1 MKAVIK
7 KIIKYNP
14 IIYSIYYYVFS
25 LLLSFLGFFIKTD
38 SKTIL
43 FMSFGGR
50 GFSDSPRKIYEYLN
64 NSDTGNLNLI
74 WAFENPLS
82 VSGIDNN
89 QKVKIDT
96 FRFFVIALK
105 AKIWITNSSVE
116 RGLKFKKSKTIYFN
130 TWHGTPLKKM
140 GLDIDDNQSFNSKAD
155 FNRLDKF
162 TVQSEYEAE
171 IFSRAFG
178 IGLDKMFKI
187 GLPRNDELVQ
197 VSSKRKTIR
206 QQFGFLNSDKVILY
220 TPTFREFKHNSLHQI
235 TSNADILMAALIK
248 KLPDNYKIL
257 ARSHYEV
264 DIIDG
269 ISKMSNRIIDVSEY
283 PDLNELIQAS
293 DILISD
299 YSSVIFD
306 YSLTE
311 KPIFIFSYDY
321 TEYSQ
326 RRGMYFNIE
335 DELLSSRYVDNLSKL
350 IIHKETLAISKVKE
364 FKKKYLNFYGDAT
377 EKSVKYI
384 LKRLED

>member
-1 MKAVIK
+1 M
-7 KIIKYNP
+7 
-14 IIYSIYYYVFS
+14 
-25 LLLSFLGFFIKTD
+25 
-38 SKTIL
+38 
-43 FMSFGGR
+43 
-50 GFSDSPRKIYEYLN
+50 
-64 NSDTGNLNLI
+64 
-74 WAFENPLS
+74 S